1 MSSPSSSAVDDP
13 RVVVQ
18 IPCLSDNYGYLLH
31 DPSTGCTAAV
41 DTPDAAA
48 YRSELDRRGWSLTHV
63 LNTHH
68 HWDHTGGNLELKA
81 EYSKG
86 GETGGVTVIGPES
99 ERGKIP
105 GIDVGVSHGDVVKVG
120 SFEADVLDVGGH
132 TSGHVAFHFKG
143 SSGQQSGGQKDGEG
157 GPLPSIVFTGDS
169 LFALGCGKMFE
180 GDQDQFWDSLLRL
193 RELPD
198 DTVVYCGHEYT
209 ESNAAFALSVEPSNP
224 KLVQRVQEI
233 KTLRS
238 QSLPTVPSILG
249 LEKLTNPFLRGDLS
263 KEIRDNVGSR
273 GEGESGAEV
282 FGKIR
287 KAKDKFRG
295 SL

>member
-1 MSSPSSSAVDDP
+1 MLGGDGNIYIFSLSRLVRLARKLAPSRPTLFLPSQTPLFIPKPP
-13 RVVVQ
+13 RR
-18 IPCLSDNYGYLLH
+18 S
-31 DPSTGCTAAV
+31 
-41 DTPDAAA
+41 DTPAPH
-48 YRSELDRRGWSLTHV
+48 S
-63 LNTHH
+63 
-68 HWDHTGGNLELKA
+68 
-81 EYSKG
+81 
-86 GETGGVTVIGPES
+86 P
-99 ERGKIP
+99 
-105 GIDVGVSHGDVVKVG
+105 
-120 SFEADVLDVGGH
+120 
-132 TSGHVAFHFKG
+132 FKKK
-143 SSGQQSGGQKDGEG
+143 S
-157 GPLPSIVFTGDS
+157 
-169 LFALGCGKMFE
+169 
-180 GDQDQFWDSLLRL
+180 
-193 RELPD
+193 
-198 DTVVYCGHEYT
+198 GHEYT

>member
-1 MSSPSSSAVDDP
+1 MIRPLIPTTVRKLRFRNDIPSTPSSRAALTACALAAVVFLRPSHTQATAPSFCSMSSPSSSAVDDP

-99 ERGKIP
+99 ERGRIP

-198 DTVVYCGHEYT
+198 DTVVYW
-209 ESNAAFALSVEPSNP
+209 
-224 KLVQRVQEI
+224 
-233 KTLRS
+233 
-238 QSLPTVPSILG
+238 
-249 LEKLTNPFLRGDLS
+249 
-263 KEIRDNVGSR
+263 
-273 GEGESGAEV
+273 
-282 FGKIR
+282 
-287 KAKDKFRG
+287 
-295 SL
+295 